1 MKKHQV
7 EIFCFDALVVE
18 DYGWVKPNQL
28 NVTIELLQ
36 KMAEMG
42 IITMSEKGIPSDH
55 VQRIYKALRLRKTLG
70 INLAGAGIILE
81 LLDEVE
87 HLRDEIKKLKR
98 DK

>member
-1 MKKHQV
+1 MKKYQI
-7 EIFCFDALVVE
+7 EIFCFDARVVE

-28 NVTIELLQ
+28 NVPVELLQ

-42 IITMSEKGIPSDH
+42 IITMSEKGIPSDQ

-81 LLDEVE
+81 LVDEVE
-87 HLRDEIKKLKR
+87 HLRDEVKRLKK